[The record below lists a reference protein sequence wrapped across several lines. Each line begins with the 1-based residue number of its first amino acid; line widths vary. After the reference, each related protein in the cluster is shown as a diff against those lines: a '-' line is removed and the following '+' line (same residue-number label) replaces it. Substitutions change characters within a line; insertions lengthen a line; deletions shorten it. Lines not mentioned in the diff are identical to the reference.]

1 MNLLLKR
8 LQADWPSWL
17 AISFFALL
25 PFGRLSEIPLSAF
38 ALSLPFIARTA
49 ENRARIKQVSIIVIP
64 VFLCFW
70 IPMVASSFDSYMPQ
84 KSWTS
89 SVAALRFLA
98 AVLSMSVLLRA
109 DSARWRV
116 VRWTSFLLIFWSV
129 DGFIQLIFGSDLFGI
144 AMHPERLNALFVQ
157 KYQFFGPTLAML
169 SPLLL
174 EHARRNWPA
183 PLWVVS
189 FTLVLGGVLIAGMR
203 AGWLAMGLV
212 LLVYVWLMF
221 RRENRGLRKV
231 SLSIP
236 ILAVSTIIASYM
248 VSPLF
253 QERLEQSMI
262 ITEGTEAAVISA
274 SNRRIPIFNTSLA
287 MFEAHPVNGVGVR
300 AFPKAYMEYAA
311 EDDIHIRLSGGK
323 SGATHAH
330 NLVLEVMA
338 DTGVIGLIG
347 MIAGFVL
354 VLRFWSGMTPARRNE
369 AFAYAFALALIL
381 FPLNSHF
388 ALFGTYLS
396 SLIWILFGLWAAC
409 IENNPD

>member
-17 AISFFALL
+17 VVSFFALL
-25 PFGRLSEIPLSAF
+25 PFGRLSEIPLSIF
-38 ALSLPFIARTA
+38 ALSLPFIARYA
-49 ENRARIKQVSIIVIP
+49 ENRERIRQVSIIVIP

-84 KSWTS
+84 KSWTTS
-89 SVAALRFLA
+89 IAALRFLA

-116 VRWTSFLLIFWSV
+116 IRWTSFLLLFWAV

-183 PLWVVS
+183 PLWVIA
-189 FTLVLGGVLIAGMR
+189 FTLILGGVLIAGMR
-203 AGWLAMGLV
+203 AGWLTMGLV
-212 LLVYVWLMF
+212 LMVYVWLMF
-221 RRENRGLRKV
+221 KRENQGLRKV

-236 ILAVSTIIASYM
+236 VLAITAIIASYM

-253 QERLEQSMI
+253 QARLEQSLI

-274 SNRRIPIFNTSLA
+274 SNRRIPIFKTSLA

-300 AFPKAYMEYAA
+300 AFPAAYMGFADK
-311 EDDIHIRLSGGK
+311 DDIHIRMSGGK

-338 DTGVIGLIG
+338 DTGIIGLIG
-347 MIAGFVL
+347 MIAGFIL

-409 IENNPD
+409 IENKPG

>member
-183 PLWVVS
+183 PFWVVS

-347 MIAGFVL
+347 MVAGLVL

>member
-1 MNLLLKR
+1 MKILLKR
-8 LQADWPSWL
+8 LQADWPSWM
-17 AISFFALL
+17 AVSFFALL
-25 PFGRLSEIPLSAF
+25 PFGRLAEIPLSVF
-38 ALSLPFIARTA
+38 ALSLPFLARS
-49 ENRARIKQVSIIVIP
+49 EQNRKRIKQIAIIVIP
-64 VFLCFW
+64 IFLCFW
-70 IPMVASSFDSYMPQ
+70 LPLIASSFDSYMPQ

-89 SVAALRFLA
+89 SLAALRFLA
-98 AVLSMSVLLRA
+98 AVLSMAVLLRT
-109 DSARWRV
+109 DSARWQV
-116 VRWTSFLLIFWSV
+116 VRWTSFILVFWAL
-129 DGFIQLIFGSDLFGI
+129 DGFVQLIFGNDLFGI
-144 AMHPERLNALFVQ
+144 AMHPDRLNALFIQ

-183 PLWVVS
+183 PLWVTA
-189 FTLVLGGVLIAGMR
+189 FTLTLGAVLIAGMR
-203 AGWLAMGLV
+203 AGWMAMGLV
-212 LLVYVWLMF
+212 LLVYMWLMF
-221 RRENRGLRKV
+221 KRENRELRKA

-236 ILAVSTIIASYM
+236 VLVVTAIIASYM

-253 QERLEQSMI
+253 QARLEQSLT
-262 ITEGTEAAVISA
+262 ITKGTEAAVIAA
-274 SNRRIPIFNTSLA
+274 SNRRIPIFKTSLA

-338 DTGVIGLIG
+338 DTGSIGLLGLIV
-347 MIAGFVL
+347 GFIL
-354 VLRFWSGMTPARRNE
+354 VLRLWRSMTPARRNE
-369 AFAYAFALALIL
+369 AFPYALALALIL

-396 SLIWILFGLWAAC
+396 SLIWMLFGLWAAC
-409 IENNPD
+409 IDSKPH